1 MKRVWTSSRASAKAA
16 SFTML
21 LGEDGYNM
29 LRFHL
34 LKSYI

>member
-21 LGEDGYNM
+21 LGEDGYAA
-29 LRFHL
+29 
-34 LKSYI
+34 SYI